1 MKSKT
6 KYCVVEDGEGFWL
19 RITNAKNPVDSEE
32 ILVAEYEN
40 LKDAERRLCLEIQKG
55 E

>member
-1 MKSKT
+1 MKSKI
-6 KYCVVEDGEGFWL
+6 KYYIVEDGDGTYL
-19 RITNAKNPVDSEE
+19 MSDTKNPTVDGE

-40 LKDAERRLCLEIQKG
+40 LKDAERRLCLEIQRG